1 MQVEV
6 EAGCGAPQGGCWA
19 KSQHSKRLV
28 YAILLAQLLSV
39 VLAVTGVSSASLAAQ
54 GVYAPTVQAFF
65 SYCLLAIVYG
75 SVQLVLP
82 FVKQLLALRQA
93 TIKYSG
99 LRTASSSGGDIY
111 NACCS
116 RQCSTA
122 GDSSCEDLCSHALSS
137 TDGSSSHWQRMR
149 KMWPAF
155 AALALIDVEAN
166 VLVVKAY
173 QYTSLTSVTLL
184 DCFTI
189 PAVMLLSWLVLHSR
203 YRPGHFLGAALCV
216 SGLAVLVLGDA
227 RAAAPAGAAGNN
239 SAAAWGGFNNSLS
252 ATSSTYQQQ
261 QQLGDSMWLTP
272 EAMQPD
278 ASVLANDPD
287 PLQRAVL
294 ADAGGS
300 SSAAAGSA
308 PLLGDALVLLGA
320 LLYSVCNVTQELILS
335 DVRPSELLAGIG
347 VFGALLAGLQ
357 AVLLGEWH
365 SLLAAVH
372 QSWLATA
379 GPMLGFACAMLC
391 FYSLVPHVL
400 MLGGATV
407 LNISLLSS
415 DAWAALAR
423 FLWFGGFAGASAY
436 FFLGSLVMV
445 ACGIVVYA
453 LSGSPKDPGAGSN
466 VLGDAPA
473 AAAVSPVDGSDA
485 AAAASL
491 QGTGRGTGSRQ
502 PSVGG
507 YSRLEGDGDVEDQ
520 QAAPS
525 KQ

>member
-1 MQVEV
+1 
-6 EAGCGAPQGGCWA
+6 
-19 KSQHSKRLV
+19 
-28 YAILLAQLLSV
+28 
-39 VLAVTGVSSASLAAQ
+39 
-54 GVYAPTVQAFF
+54 
-65 SYCLLAIVYG
+65 
-75 SVQLVLP
+75 
-82 FVKQLLALRQA
+82 
-93 TIKYSG
+93 
-99 LRTASSSGGDIY
+99 
-111 NACCS
+111 
-116 RQCSTA
+116 
-122 GDSSCEDLCSHALSS
+122 
-137 TDGSSSHWQRMR
+137 
-149 KMWPAF
+149 
-155 AALALIDVEAN
+155 
-166 VLVVKAY
+166 
-173 QYTSLTSVTLL
+173 
-184 DCFTI
+184 
-189 PAVMLLSWLVLHSR
+189 MLLSWLVLHSR

-227 RAAAPAGAAGNN
+227 RAAAPAGAAGDN
-239 SAAAWGGFNNSLS
+239 SAAALGGFNNSWS
-252 ATSSTYQQQ
+252 ATSSAYQQQ

-272 EAMQPD
+272 EAMQAD
-278 ASVLANDPD
+278 DSVPANDPGS
-287 PLQRAVL
+287 LQRAVL

-466 VLGDAPA
+466 MLGDAPA
-473 AAAVSPVDGSDA
+473 AGAGAALPVDGSDAAA

-491 QGTGRGTGSRQ
+491 QGTGRVTGSRQ
-502 PSVGG
+502 PSVAG